1 MRTDLLFLPAGLLA
15 ISFSFTAHAE
25 PSRSPITP
33 TPTATTRPADVD
45 AIAGT
50 LVTLRCLDDLT
61 ATYGFSDAAYGYVI
75 HERAVHNRVS
85 HISFHRWVQNSLV
98 VGIQGRSRGVIRD
111 IGDMRTKRTASSVLP
126 SLVREGDVIRDASP
140 EGSDLPEQGIALNDE
155 SRATANAAVVPGH
168 IYLVRMDDAEA
179 THFVALRVVDY
190 QPGLSVTFR
199 WRPL

>member
-1 MRTDLLFLPAGLLA
+1 MRTNLLVLPASLLA
-15 ISFSFTAHAE
+15 LTISL
-25 PSRSPITP
+25 
-33 TPTATTRPADVD
+33 TTRAERTHAQVEQAPPSAPRPAEVD
-45 AIAGT
+45 RDAGA

-61 ATYGFSDAAYGYVI
+61 ATYAFTEADYGYVI

-111 IGDMRTKRTASSVLP
+111 LGDVRTKRTAMSVLP
-126 SLVREGDVIRDASP
+126 SLVREGDVIRDANP

-155 SRATANAAVVPGH
+155 SRSAASATVVPGH
-168 IYLVRMDDAEA
+168 VYLVRMDDADA
-179 THFVALRVVDY
+179 THFVGLRVVDY